1 LSSIAQGI
9 QGQKGCVHLRFGE
22 PLNQENLSVTK
33 AVELIDV
40 HMIDHYR
47 VFQTNLWAVEA
58 LGHPVPATLRSGA
71 IATVSR
77 DEFMSRFDSLS
88 EAERHA
94 AFSMYARPVLNW
106 VARHEKD

>member
-1 LSSIAQGI
+1 
-9 QGQKGCVHLRFGE
+9 
-22 PLNQENLSVTK
+22 
-33 AVELIDV
+33 
-40 HMIDHYR
+40 
-47 VFQTNLWAVEA
+47 
-58 LGHPVPATLRSGA
+58 VPATLRSGA